1 MSSTVAPTPELIFDT
16 MQAYQR
22 TAALRAGIEL
32 EIFTAIAEGAT
43 SVDAIAGR
51 SHASTRGTRM
61 LCDYLTIIGFLSK
74 NGDAYQ
80 LTPDSAVF
88 LNKRSPAYL
97 GGMTE
102 FLGAPDLVRN
112 FDSLTETVRR
122 GTITSREDTVAT
134 ENPIWEKFAR
144 AMAPMM
150 MPPAQAIAE
159 ILGVASAGPISVL
172 DIAAGHGIF
181 GIVIAQR
188 NAAAEIVAVDWKG
201 VLKAATENATKMG
214 VSARH
219 RTIAGDAFT
228 ADFGGGYDIALVTNF
243 LHHFDAPTCTNFLR
257 KVASA
262 LKPGGR
268 AAVLEFVPNDDRVSP
283 PTPASFVMNML
294 AGTPGG
300 DAFTLRELRGML
312 DGAGFH
318 NVTGHPVPGGP
329 ETLVVATK

>member
-1 MSSTVAPTPELIFDT
+1 MSSTAAPTPELVFDT

-43 SVDAIAGR
+43 TVNAVAAR
-51 SHASTRGTRM
+51 CHASARGTRM
-61 LCDYLTIIGFLSK
+61 LCDYLTVIGFLSK
-74 NGDAYQ
+74 TGDTYQ

-112 FDSLTETVRR
+112 ADSLTETVRR
-122 GTITSREDTVAT
+122 GTIASSADTVAA
-134 ENPIWEKFAR
+134 ENPLWEKFAR

-159 ILGVASAGPISVL
+159 VLGVAGAGPIRVL
-172 DIAAGHGIF
+172 DIAAGHGLF

-201 VLKAATENATKMG
+201 VLKAATENAAKMG
-214 VSARH
+214 VGARH
-219 RTIAGDAFT
+219 QTIAGDAFT
-228 ADFGGGYDIALVTNF
+228 VEFGGGYDLALVTNF

-268 AAVLEFVPNDDRVSP
+268 VAVLEFVPNDDRVSP
-283 PTPASFVMNML
+283 PMAASFVMNML
-294 AGTPGG
+294 TGTPGG
-300 DAFTLRELRGML
+300 DAFTLGELRGML

-318 NVTGHPVPGGP
+318 NVTGHSLSGSP
-329 ETLVVATK
+329 EMLVVATK